1 MILIYLQMKIYIWE
15 VIKLKKCKK
24 FILLMIFSIVIS
36 FNTQNVFAINGV
48 TILKQPV
55 DAYSVSGATVS
66 YTVEAAGTGLTYQ
79 WQYSLDG
86 GKTWLISTGWTRA
99 TCSFKGAENY
109 SGRQFRCVVK
119 DASGNSVT
127 SVAAKYICGVQLSIK
142 SQPKDVTAKA
152 GETVSYTVEAAGT
165 GLTYQWQYSL
175 DGGKTWQ
182 TSTGWTRATCS
193 FKGAENYSGR
203 QFRCVV
209 KDASGNSVT
218 SEAAKYICITSTDD
232 WELPIL

>member
-1 MILIYLQMKIYIWE
+1 M
-15 VIKLKKCKK
+15 
-24 FILLMIFSIVIS
+24 
-36 FNTQNVFAINGV
+36 
-48 TILKQPV
+48 
-55 DAYSVSGATVS
+55 
-66 YTVEAAGTGLTYQ
+66 
-79 WQYSLDG
+79 
-86 GKTWLISTGWTRA
+86 
-99 TCSFKGAENY
+99 
-109 SGRQFRCVVK
+109 
-119 DASGNSVT
+119 T
-127 SVAAKYICGVQLSIK
+127 SAAAKYICEVQLSIK

-175 DGGKTWQ
+175 DGGKKWL
-182 TSTGWTRATCS
+182 TSTGWTSATCS

-218 SEAAKYICITSTDD
+218 SAAAKYICITTTED

>member
-1 MILIYLQMKIYIWE
+1 M
-15 VIKLKKCKK
+15 KKCKK
-24 FILLMIFSIVIS
+24 LILLLIFTIVIS
-36 FNTQNVFAINGV
+36 FNSQNIFAINGV
-48 TILKQPV
+48 AILKQPV
-55 DAYSVSGATVS
+55 DVYSVSGETVS
-66 YTVEAAGTGLTYQ
+66 YTVEATGTGLTYQ

-86 GKTWLISTGWTRA
+86 GKKWLTSTGWTSA

-127 SVAAKYICGVQLSIK
+127 SAAAKYICGVQLSIK

-175 DGGKTWQ
+175 DGGKKWL
-182 TSTGWTRATCS
+182 TSTGWTSATCS

-218 SEAAKYICITSTDD
+218 SAAVIYTCVAPSED
-232 WELPIL
+232 WELPIM